1 MSVVLIAVAKV
12 RYFLECMLFEIIK
25 SKKNDCFTNSKLSE
39 TYVIAYMQN
48 NAYLCNVKGNKV
60 VVS

>member
-1 MSVVLIAVAKV
+1 
-12 RYFLECMLFEIIK
+12 MLFEGIK
-25 SKKNDCFTNSKLSE
+25 SKKSVCFTNCKLSE